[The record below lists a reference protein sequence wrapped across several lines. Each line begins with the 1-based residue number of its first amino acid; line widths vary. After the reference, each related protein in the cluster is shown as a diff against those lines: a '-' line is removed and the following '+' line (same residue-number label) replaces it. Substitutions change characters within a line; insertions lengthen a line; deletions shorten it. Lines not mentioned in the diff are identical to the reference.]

1 MRRQSKI
8 RVGVSSRRGTQIDAI
23 HAEAEQTQMPK
34 PQPETIPK
42 FLEAKDAVTMQRYA
56 IQYSD
61 SPSSS
66 FIIGLNVIKTW

>member
-1 MRRQSKI
+1 MRRQSKT

-23 HAEAEQTQMPK
+23 QHAEAGQIQMPSPKFK
-34 PQPETIPK
+34 PNPQ

-61 SPSSS
+61 SPSSLS
-66 FIIGLNVIKTW
+66 L